1 MIYAGHAW
9 GIALLITS
17 ALPLQSSF
25 SKLRVDVAP
34 QALQTSAQS
43 SCNRG
48 TFRIILDVGHTAEEP
63 GAISARG
70 VPEFAFNLRLAQYIK
85 QQLVSAG
92 FAQTEVL
99 VAAGTSFSGLLQRMK
114 RVNRIAPNLFL
125 SIHHDSV
132 PEAFLEAWEYE
143 GVQQHFSDRFS
154 GRGAGY
160 PAPPP
165 QIPACGLPA
174 PGSCRRSNVIDVRG
188 LGDPF
193 SFDPRVEAS
202 CDTPKPAL
210 CPGRASASTSS
221 SDWVPSFR
229 PLRPRSSRLCSR
241 VSPVLWT
248 HPTPRLFPDSFAFSA
263 SCRGPGSLM
272 RLRARRGLPG
282 SDAFPSC
289 VMWPQTPAGRRVL
302 A

>member
-1 MIYAGHAW
+1 MPSWPIPRSPGSRTRSVRTCQGLRPRRVARTL
-9 GIALLITS
+9 ALTRPDMWPS
-17 ALPLQSSF
+17 ASLTAS
-25 SKLRVDVAP
+25 AP
-34 QALQTSAQS
+34 GTLALS
-43 SCNRG
+43 
-48 TFRIILDVGHTAEEP
+48 
-63 GAISARG
+63 
-70 VPEFAFNLRLAQYIK
+70 RL
-85 QQLVSAG
+85 
-92 FAQTEVL
+92 
-99 VAAGTSFSGLLQRMK
+99 
-114 RVNRIAPNLFL
+114 
-125 SIHHDSV
+125 
-132 PEAFLEAWEYE
+132 
-143 GVQQHFSDRFS
+143 S

-174 PGSCRRSNVIDVRG
+174 PGSCRRSNVTDVRG
-188 LGDPF
+188 LEGPF
-193 SFDPRVEAS
+193 RFDPWIGAS

-221 SDWVPSFR
+221 SDWAPSLR
-229 PLRPRSSRLCSR
+229 PLRHRSSQLCSR

-263 SCRGPGSLM
+263 SYRGPGSLM

-282 SDAFPSC
+282 SGAFPSC

>member
-85 QQLVSAG
+85 QQLISAG

-99 VAAGTSFSGLLQRMK
+99 VAAGTSFSGRLQRMK

-143 GVQQHFSDRFS
+143 GVQQHFSDRFKGHALFIS
-154 GRGAGY
+154 AENSQFQASLYFARLLGDELKA
-160 PAPPP
+160 
-165 QIPACGLPA
+165 
-174 PGSCRRSNVIDVRG
+174 RG
-188 LGDPF
+188 LQYTSHYTQPF
-193 SFDPRVEAS
+193 MGKRRRDLLDAKAGVYRFDQLLALRTAQVPAVLLEAGSIVNRDEELELGSRERQAIIGTAVAQAVEAFCS
-202 CDTPKPAL
+202 LP
-210 CPGRASASTSS
+210 
-221 SDWVPSFR
+221 PS
-229 PLRPRSSRLCSR
+229 
-241 VSPVLWT
+241 
-248 HPTPRLFPDSFAFSA
+248 
-263 SCRGPGSLM
+263 
-272 RLRARRGLPG
+272 
-282 SDAFPSC
+282 
-289 VMWPQTPAGRRVL
+289 
-302 A
+302 